1 METEPHQELVANFY
15 SYYNPLLLTDTA
27 VDLAVWISLAA
38 TCLLLFCSG
47 LLSGSEV
54 AFFSLTHKDKARLA
68 EDDSPANQRILNLLD
83 KPRYLLST
91 ILIANNLV
99 NVAIILVSGFVLQA
113 FIPKDTIPLWL
124 FWTIDTALVTFLLVL
139 FGEVAPKVYATIN
152 TMRIANIMSR
162 PLLFFR
168 LIFKPL
174 GWFLVSST
182 QIIEKRLRKR
192 MDSSAQVVSPEDIA
206 QVIEMT
212 VNDSQYAQQDV
223 DMLKGIVR
231 FSNTAVGSIMA
242 SRVEVVAVE
251 RELKLGEV
259 LEIIRESS
267 FSRLPVYDKNFDKVI
282 GVLYAKDLLGHFDK
296 GEDFDW
302 LSLVRDA
309 FFVPE
314 GKKIDDL
321 FSEFKTRRTHMA
333 VVVDEYGG
341 TSGIV
346 TMEDVL
352 EEIVGE
358 IRDEFDEISE
368 VDYKKEDELN
378 YVFEGR
384 TLLVDMCRIIGADIG
399 VFEKNRQGA
408 ETIAG
413 YVIVLNG
420 KMPKINLKLTYEG
433 YTFTIVEAVKRRI
446 KKIRITLPQ
455 ETESTQSS

>member
-1 METEPHQELVANFY
+1 METEPYQELVANFY

-27 VDLAVWISLAA
+27 VDWSVWISFAV

-54 AFFSLTHKDKARLA
+54 AFFSLTHKDKTRLR
-68 EDDSPANQRILNLLD
+68 EDDSPTNQRILNLLD

-99 NVAIILVSGFVLQA
+99 NVAIILISNFVLE
-113 FIPKDTIPLWL
+113 PWL
-124 FWTIDTALVTFLLVL
+124 PTEPQWLNMLVTTVLVTFLLVL

-152 TMRIANIMSR
+152 TMRIANLMSR

-168 LIFKPL
+168 FIFRPL
-174 GWFLVSST
+174 SWFLVSST

-192 MDSSAQVVSPEDIA
+192 MDNNTQVVSPEDIA

-251 RELKLGEV
+251 KEWNFSEV
-259 LEIIRESS
+259 LNIIRESS
-267 FSRLPVYDKNFDKVI
+267 FSRLPVYDKNYDKVI
-282 GVLYAKDLLGHFDK
+282 GILYAKDLLEHFDK

-321 FSEFKTRRTHMA
+321 FSEFKMRRTHMA

-358 IRDEFDEISE
+358 IRDEFDEVSD
-368 VDYKKEDELN
+368 VDYKKEDDLN

-384 TLLVDMCRIIGADIG
+384 TLLVDVCRIIGADIG
-399 VFEKNRQGA
+399 VFEKNR
-408 ETIAG
+408 
-413 YVIVLNG
+413 
-420 KMPKINLKLTYEG
+420 
-433 YTFTIVEAVKRRI
+433 
-446 KKIRITLPQ
+446 
-455 ETESTQSS
+455 